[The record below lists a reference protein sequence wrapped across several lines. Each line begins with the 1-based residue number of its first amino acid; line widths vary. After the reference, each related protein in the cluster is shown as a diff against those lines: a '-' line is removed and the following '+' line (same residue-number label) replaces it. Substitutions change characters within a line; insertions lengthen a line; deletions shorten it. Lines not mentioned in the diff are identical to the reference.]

1 MSCGCKSNQKNE
13 GPSINKDENFKKNVA
28 IFFQTIIKFIGFLI
42 FLLLIPLI
50 NVFIVIQAFK
60 MIMFSQQL
68 HLKPLLDRVTSLAKP
83 KQKEEKEED
92 IDISTLTKDDVIML
106 DVEDISPKKK
116 ALLAELK

>member
-106 DVEDISPKKK
+106 DVEDISPKN
-116 ALLAELK
+116 